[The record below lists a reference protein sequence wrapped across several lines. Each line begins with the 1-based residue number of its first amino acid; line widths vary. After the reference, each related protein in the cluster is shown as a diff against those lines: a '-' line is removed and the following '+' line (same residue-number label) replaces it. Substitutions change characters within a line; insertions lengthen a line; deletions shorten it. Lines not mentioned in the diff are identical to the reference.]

1 MGAGWKR
8 GLMLLGLA
16 AVLSARAEVPL
27 GPLGGKGDPIQDTL
41 FLQVNSLTTTAPG
54 YLAGL
59 RAGDMIYGAFGRPF
73 GTTRSSY
80 YGYSGAVQDFGLA
93 IERAEAG
100 DGQLPLLVL
109 RSGLGGTNITVTLPA
124 AGGFG
129 PPTRWAVPSSTPSS
143 TGPAARSTRSSRP
156 AATRATTRASSG

>member
-1 MGAGWKR
+1 MGIAC
-8 GLMLLGLA
+8 LGVA
-16 AVLSARAEVPL
+16 ATAWAEVPL

-109 RSGLGGTNITVTLPA
+109 RSGLGGTNITVTLPP

-129 PPTRWAVPSSTPSS
+129 PAYPLGGGRRVTSPYSIFRPSSPRLPEHPLVA
-143 TGPAARSTRSSRP
+143 GAFARS
-156 AATRATTRASSG
+156 AAPPR